1 MTQRCGYVAIIGSPN
16 AGKSTLFNRLIGQK
30 ISSVSYKPQT
40 TRHRILGVR
49 TDNDAQFVFVDT
61 PGIHLNTK
69 KLMNRVLNKNA
80 VNILEDVHLILW
92 LIDVSNWT
100 QEEEHIKKILAAIQQ
115 PIIFVVNKIDKLTK
129 REDLLAFLDGLS
141 EKDRFQELVP
151 ISALKKENIDI
162 LIKVAEKYLPESEFY
177 FSSEY
182 LTDRNDEFIIAESI
196 REAVYIYLEKELP
209 YAVHVELENLRRQDD
224 KLHVDAAIWVEKNS
238 QKGIVIGNKGAM
250 LKRIGTR
257 ARKSLERQLNEP
269 LHLQLWVKV
278 REDWQNNPQIVGQY
292 EM

>member
-49 TDNDAQFVFVDT
+49 TDNNTQFVFVDT

-80 VNILEDVHLILW
+80 VNLLEDVHLILW

-100 QEEEHIKKILAAIQQ
+100 QEEEHIKKILTAIQQ

-129 REDLLAFLDGLS
+129 REDLLAVLDGLP

-151 ISALKKENIDI
+151 ISALRKENIDV
-162 LIKVAEKYLPESEFY
+162 LIKVAEEYLPESEFY

-209 YAVHVELENLRRQDD
+209 YAVHVELENLRRQED